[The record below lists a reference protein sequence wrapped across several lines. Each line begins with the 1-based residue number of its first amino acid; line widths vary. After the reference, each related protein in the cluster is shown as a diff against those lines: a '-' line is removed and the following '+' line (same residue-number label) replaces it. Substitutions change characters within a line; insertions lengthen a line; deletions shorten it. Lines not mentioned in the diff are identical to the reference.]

1 MLHKTRGI
9 VLNYIK
15 YRETSII
22 ARIYTESFGI
32 QSYIINSVRS
42 KKSKKGLA
50 LLQPLTVLDMV
61 VYFKN
66 QKSDG
71 LQRISEYKPAHNFT
85 SIPFDV
91 KKSAIALFV
100 TELLTKVLK
109 EEDDQGQV
117 FEFLYQFILV
127 LDERNEGYGSL
138 HLYLMVQ
145 LTHYIG
151 FGIHNKKE
159 LENDGL
165 LHELSTSY
173 DEIYEAV
180 LLLNKGSLSD
190 KFGIRNSLR
199 KDMLNYM
206 IEYYKLHVE
215 GFKELKS
222 LDVLTQIFR

>member
-1 MLHKTRGI
+1 MLQKTRGI

-22 ARIYTESFGI
+22 ARVYTENFGI

-42 KKSKKGLA
+42 QRSKKGLA
-50 LLQPLTVLDMV
+50 LLQPLTILDMV

-66 QKSDG
+66 QKADG
-71 LQRISEYKPAHNFT
+71 LQRISEYKPAHSFT

-109 EEDDQGQV
+109 EEQDQGQV
-117 FEFLYQFILV
+117 FEFLFQFILN
-127 LDERNEGYGSL
+127 LDQRKDAYESL
-138 HLYLMVQ
+138 HLYLMIQ

-151 FGIHNKKE
+151 FGIHSKKD
-159 LENDGL
+159 LDNNGI

-173 DEIYEAV
+173 EDIYDGV
-180 LLLNKGSLSD
+180 LMLNSSSLSD
-190 KFGIRNSLR
+190 QFEISNPLR
-199 KDMLNYM
+199 RDVLNYM
-206 IEYYKLHVE
+206 IAYYKLHVE
-215 GFKELKS
+215 GFRELKS

>member
-22 ARIYTESFGI
+22 AKVYTENFGI

-71 LQRISEYKPAHNFT
+71 LQRISEFKPAHNFT

-100 TELLTKVLK
+100 TELLTKVLR
-109 EEDDQGQV
+109 EEDDQGHV
-117 FEFLYQFILV
+117 FEFLYQFV
-127 LDERNEGYGSL
+127 LALDGRKEGFGSL

-145 LTHYIG
+145 LTHFIG
-151 FGIHNKKE
+151 FGIHNKRE

-180 LLLNKGSLSD
+180 LMLNEGSLSD
-190 KFGIRNSLR
+190 EFEIRNSLR
-199 KDMLNYM
+199 KDTLNYM

>member
-22 ARIYTESFGI
+22 ARIYTESFGV

-42 KKSKKGLA
+42 QRSKKGLA
-50 LLQPLTVLDMV
+50 LMQPLTILDMV

-71 LQRISEYKPAHNFT
+71 LQRISEYKPAYNFS

-91 KKSAIALFV
+91 KKSAMALFI
-100 TELLTKVLK
+100 TELLSKVLK
-109 EEDDQGQV
+109 EEEDQGQV
-117 FEFLYQFILV
+117 FEFLFQFILT
-127 LDERNEGYGSL
+127 LDQRKIGYESL
-138 HLYLMVQ
+138 HLFLMVQ
-145 LTHYIG
+145 LTHHIG

-165 LHELSTSY
+165 LHELVTSY
-173 DEIYEAV
+173 QEIYAGV
-180 LLLNKGSLSD
+180 LSLNESRLSD
-190 KFGIRNSLR
+190 QFELKNTLKRDI
-199 KDMLNYM
+199 LNYL

-222 LDVLTQIFR
+222 LDVLSQIFR

>member
-1 MLHKTRGI
+1 MLQKTRGI

-22 ARIYTESFGI
+22 ARVYTESFGI

-42 KKSKKGLA
+42 QRSKKGLA

-71 LQRISEYKPAHNFT
+71 LQRISEYKPAHSFT

-91 KKSAIALFV
+91 KKSAVALFV
-100 TELLTKVLK
+100 TELLSKVLK
-109 EEDDQGQV
+109 EEEDQGHV
-117 FEFLYQFILV
+117 FEFLFQLILN
-127 LDERNEGYGSL
+127 LDQRKEGFESL

-151 FGIHNKKE
+151 FGIHTKKE

-165 LHELSTSY
+165 LHEVFTSY
-173 DEIYEAV
+173 EEIYDGV
-180 LLLNKGSLSD
+180 LRLNESQLSD
-190 KFGIRNSLR
+190 GFAMKNQLR
-199 KDMLNYM
+199 RDILNYM

-222 LDVLTQIFR
+222 LDVLSQIFR